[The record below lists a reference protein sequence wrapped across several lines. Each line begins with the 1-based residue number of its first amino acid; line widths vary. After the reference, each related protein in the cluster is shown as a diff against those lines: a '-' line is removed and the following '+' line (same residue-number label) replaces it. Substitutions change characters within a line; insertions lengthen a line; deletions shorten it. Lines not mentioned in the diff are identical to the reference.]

1 MGKQRILVVEE
12 DETSL
17 EHLVS
22 TLNSA
27 DYTCRKAGDGRKALS
42 ALNSGE
48 EFALVLSDVV
58 IAGVDG
64 LGLLE
69 HIKANYPDTPV
80 VLKTAASE
88 VSLVHAALWS
98 GAYDYLLQ
106 PFEREQLL
114 LVVRRAL
121 EYRRLKL
128 EKRELQCQIAAR
140 SEQLRVL
147 ERSYDMTLEALAG
160 TLDWKAAHTQGHQH
174 RVAAFSIALSRAMGL
189 PGDQIKIVAR
199 GAFLHDIGKI
209 AIPDAILRKPGALSK
224 HELALMREYCRC
236 GYQMLKEVPFLSEVA
251 EIVHAHREHHDGT
264 GYPRGLRGEQIPLG
278 ARLIGMTSALESITS
293 HHPYRAAESIR
304 IAREKIESSSGRQF
318 DPELVRTFLS
328 LSEAVW
334 SDLRR
339 QIGAHIHREG

>member
-1 MGKQRILVVEE
+1 MGERILVVGD

-22 TLNSA
+22 TLDSA

-58 IAGVDG
+58 VAGVDG

-69 HIKANYPDTPV
+69 HVRAKHPDTPV
-80 VLKTAASE
+80 VLKTVVSQ
-88 VSLVHAALWS
+88 VSLVRAAIRS

-106 PFEREQLL
+106 PFEPEQLL

-121 EYRRLKL
+121 DYRRLKL

-140 SEQLRVL
+140 TEQLRVL
-147 ERSYDMTLEALAG
+147 ERSYDVTLEALAG

-174 RVAAFSIALSRAMGL
+174 RVAAFSIALSRTMGL
-189 PGDQIKIVAR
+189 PGDQIKIIAR

-224 HELALMREYCRC
+224 NELALMREYCRC
-236 GYQMLKEVPFLSEVA
+236 GYQMLKEVPFLSNVA
-251 EIVHAHREHHDGT
+251 EIVRAHREHHDGT

-278 ARLIGMTSALESITS
+278 ARLIGMASALESITS
-293 HHPYRAAESIR
+293 HRPYREAESIHT
-304 IAREKIESSSGRQF
+304 ARQKIEGSSGRQF
-318 DPELVRTFLS
+318 DPEIVRAFLS
-328 LSEAVW
+328 MPEDIW

-339 QIGAHIHREG
+339 QISTHFRREG

>member
-1 MGKQRILVVEE
+1 MGEQRILVVEE
-12 DETSL
+12 DETGL

-88 VSLVHAALWS
+88 VSLVHAALRS

-128 EKRELQCQIAAR
+128 EKRELQYQIAAR

>member
-1 MGKQRILVVEE
+1 MGERILVVED

-17 EHLVS
+17 EHLVT

-27 DYTCRKAGDGRKALS
+27 DYACQKANDGCKAVS

-48 EFALVLSDVV
+48 EFALVLSDLVV
-58 IAGVDG
+58 PGIDG

-69 HIKANYPDTPV
+69 HVRAKYPDTPV
-80 VLKTAASE
+80 VIKTAATE
-88 VSLVHAALWS
+88 VALLRAAIRG

-114 LVVRRAL
+114 FVVRRAL

-128 EKRELQCQIAAR
+128 EQRELQCQVAAR
-140 SEQLRVL
+140 TEQLRVL
-147 ERSYDMTLEALAG
+147 ERSYDVTLEALAG
-160 TLDWKAAHTQGHQH
+160 TLDWKAAHTEGHQH
-174 RVAAFSIALSRAMGL
+174 RVAAFSIALSRAMRL
-189 PGDQIKIVAR
+189 PSDQIKTIAR

-224 HELALMREYCRC
+224 NELALMREYCRC
-236 GYQMLKEVPFLSEVA
+236 GYQMLKEVPFLKDVA

-264 GYPRGLRGEQIPLG
+264 GYPRGLRGAEIPLG
-278 ARLIGMTSALESITS
+278 ARLIGMASALESITS
-293 HHPYRAAESIR
+293 QRPYRPAESIH
-304 IAREKIESSSGRQF
+304 IARQRIESSAGGQF
-318 DPELVRTFLS
+318 DPEVVRTFLS
-328 LSEAVW
+328 MPEDVW

-339 QIGAHIHREG
+339 QISAHLQREA